1 MQNKESVYVKESKII
16 DIYYKKCKKKNLIVV
31 MQF

>member
-1 MQNKESVYVKESKII
+1 MQNKESVYVKESEII
-16 DIYYKKCKKKNLIVV
+16 DIYYKNVKKNFLIVV